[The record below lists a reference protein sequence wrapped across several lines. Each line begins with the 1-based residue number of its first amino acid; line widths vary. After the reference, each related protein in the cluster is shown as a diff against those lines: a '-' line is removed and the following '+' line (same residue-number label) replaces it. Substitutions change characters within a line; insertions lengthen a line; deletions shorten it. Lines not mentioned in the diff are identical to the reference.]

1 MYLYFVVMKS
11 LFLKSILFIVL
22 LGSCIYAICYYCNL
36 LKYAQAINFLL
47 YASAA
52 IIGGFSLLVNRWII
66 FNFSFALVGSTF
78 LWMFLSGIFQNSI
91 SQVLPSACRYFAY
104 LIFANLSYLYVL
116 QNGVDAFIRINK
128 KFLVYFVI
136 LSLFWGIV
144 EIISGDIDYL
154 NGAYR
159 FAGSFKKH
167 QLATALFIY
176 VLLVLYR
183 EFFLKHKKKIFSFC
197 IYFILLG
204 FLVATQSRAVLGIFF
219 IVHFLYYLFRVRSI
233 RKLISLAAGAILVI
247 GIIYYAIV
255 YTDFMPRYKTML
267 IGDKGIYD
275 ASTLERLDIMYNS
288 IDNLKG
294 EHKIWGIGLGGFE
307 AFYHSITGRE
317 DVAAHNNYLLFY
329 TDGGYIALG
338 LYLLFQLVLGLN
350 LIRNIRKRPGE
361 LARPTFMLFFGI
373 TVMSFLLNNYYFYC
387 SELLVWSFIG
397 GYLAERKYEKNIVF
411 SAK

>member
-1 MYLYFVVMKS
+1 
-11 LFLKSILFIVL
+11 
-22 LGSCIYAICYYCNL
+22 
-36 LKYAQAINFLL
+36 
-47 YASAA
+47 
-52 IIGGFSLLVNRWII
+52 
-66 FNFSFALVGSTF
+66 
-78 LWMFLSGIFQNSI
+78 MFLSGIFQNSI

-197 IYFILLG
+197 VYFILLG

-307 AFYHSITGRE
+307 SFYNSITGRQ
-317 DVAAHNNYLLFY
+317 DVAAHNNY
-329 TDGGYIALG
+329 
-338 LYLLFQLVLGLN
+338 
-350 LIRNIRKRPGE
+350 
-361 LARPTFMLFFGI
+361 ML
-373 TVMSFLLNNYYFYC
+373 
-387 SELLVWSFIG
+387 
-397 GYLAERKYEKNIVF
+397 
-411 SAK
+411 

>member
-1 MYLYFVVMKS
+1 M
-11 LFLKSILFIVL
+11 
-22 LGSCIYAICYYCNL
+22 
-36 LKYAQAINFLL
+36 
-47 YASAA
+47 
-52 IIGGFSLLVNRWII
+52 
-66 FNFSFALVGSTF
+66 
-78 LWMFLSGIFQNSI
+78 
-91 SQVLPSACRYFAY
+91 P
-104 LIFANLSYLYVL
+104 
-116 QNGVDAFIRINK
+116 
-128 KFLVYFVI
+128 
-136 LSLFWGIV
+136 
-144 EIISGDIDYL
+144 
-154 NGAYR
+154 
-159 FAGSFKKH
+159 
-167 QLATALFIY
+167 
-176 VLLVLYR
+176 
-183 EFFLKHKKKIFSFC
+183 FC

-329 TDGGYIALG
+329 TEGGYIALG

>member
-1 MYLYFVVMKS
+1 MKS

-183 EFFLKHKKKIFSFC
+183 EFFSNTKKRFFLFC
-197 IYFILLG
+197 IYFILLMISSCDSIAG
-204 FLVATQSRAVLGIFF
+204 CIGNLFYCTFF
-219 IVHFLYYLFRVRSI
+219 ILSVSGQIYKKTNLLSSRSHIGYRYYLLCNRLHR
-233 RKLISLAAGAILVI
+233 L
-247 GIIYYAIV
+247 YAPI
-255 YTDFMPRYKTML
+255 
-267 IGDKGIYD
+267 
-275 ASTLERLDIMYNS
+275 
-288 IDNLKG
+288 
-294 EHKIWGIGLGGFE
+294 
-307 AFYHSITGRE
+307 
-317 DVAAHNNYLLFY
+317 
-329 TDGGYIALG
+329 
-338 LYLLFQLVLGLN
+338 
-350 LIRNIRKRPGE
+350 
-361 LARPTFMLFFGI
+361 
-373 TVMSFLLNNYYFYC
+373 
-387 SELLVWSFIG
+387 
-397 GYLAERKYEKNIVF
+397 
-411 SAK
+411 